1 MSKVKQISFTLGNIR
16 TEQFAMFEDVLSSHN
31 GTFEINNNGSV
42 SVGGDPTNRVI
53 TISVQSDFKIAEK
66 IAMTIEVG
74 TTFIIET
81 SSWKMLKD
89 NNTVTLPK
97 DFVIHLESI
106 ALSITRGVLAAKTEG
121 TCFSSYMIPLVNM
134 ASLVK
139 DDVKINC
146 Q

>member
-1 MSKVKQISFTLGNIR
+1 MSEVKQISFTLGNIR

-31 GTFEINNNGSV
+31 GAGEIKNNGSV
-42 SVGGDPTNRVI
+42 SIGGDPASRVI
-53 TISVQSDFKIAEK
+53 TISVQSDFKIAEM
-66 IAMTIEVG
+66 IAMTIKVC
-74 TTFIIET
+74 TAFIIES

-97 DFVIHLESI
+97 DFVVHLESI

-134 ASLVK
+134 SNLVK
-139 DDVKINC
+139 DDIKINC